1 VKRDGVAPLLRGF
14 CAILRR
20 FCTAI
25 ARPLRF
31 TQNVAVDG
39 FMEKFLWI
47 KKAGQ
52 FSQGSPEGKRGLS
65 LRRIV
70 I

>member
-1 VKRDGVAPLLRGF
+1 LTALRRYCVVFALF
-14 CAILRR
+14 CAVVARTLR
-20 FCTAI
+20 I
-25 ARPLRF
+25 
-31 TQNVAVDG
+31 TQNADGGG

-47 KKAGQ
+47 KEAGQ
-52 FSQGSPEGKRGLS
+52 FSQGSPEEKRDLN